1 MYFDEFDFE
10 DEVLDALDAMRF
22 EKCTPIQE
30 QTLQPLMDGRD
41 LIGVAQTGTGKTAAY
56 LLPVLNR
63 LCRGGYPEDAINCV
77 VMAPTRELAQQID
90 RQLEGFTYFMNVS
103 SVAVYGGNDGQRYE
117 QELRGMSKGADIIV
131 ATPGRLISHIN
142 LGNIDL
148 SKVSFFILD
157 EADRMLDMGFYSD
170 IMTIAKQLPKE
181 RQTML
186 FSATMPEEI
195 RRLASEILN
204 DPLQITLALAKPAEG
219 ITQQA
224 YVCYEGQKMGIINKI
239 FDTESSERVILFASR
254 KTKVKEIARAIRKH
268 GFNVG
273 EMHSDLTQSER
284 DEIMFQ
290 YKSRKIDMIVA
301 TDILARGIDID
312 DIRIV
317 INYDVPRDCDD
328 YIHRIGRTA
337 RAGSKGRA
345 ITFVSEEDQEFFR
358 RIEAFIEQEVPKLEV
373 PEELG
378 EAPAYEPK
386 KKKAGARKPAG
397 KRGRGGKKNTNAKA
411 KGKGGG
417 NKEVN
422 NEGKSESKKESR
434 GRNRRRGDKKREVAV
449 DTNQATVVTVASTTP
464 QPADAP
470 TVKSGEEKKKRRNNR
485 RYRRPKKT
493 DKPNGQPKGE

>member
-1 MYFDEFDFE
+1 MLFTDFDFE

-56 LLPVLNR
+56 LLPVLNK
-63 LCRGGYPEDAINCV
+63 LCTGEYPEDAINCI

-90 RQLEGFTYFMNVS
+90 RQLEGFTYFMQVS

-117 QELRGMSKGADIIV
+117 QELRGMAKGADIIV
-131 ATPGRLISHIN
+131 ATPGRLISHIT

-157 EADRMLDMGFYSD
+157 EADRMLDMGFYND
-170 IMTIAKQLPKE
+170 IMTIAKQLPKS
-181 RQTML
+181 RQTIL

-195 RRLASEILN
+195 RRLASDLLDN
-204 DPLQITLALAKPAEG
+204 PLQVTLSLAKPADG

-224 YVCYEGQKMGIINKI
+224 YICHEGQKQGIINSI
-239 FDTESSERVILFASR
+239 FEKENCERVILFASR
-254 KTKVKEIARAIRKH
+254 KTKVKEIARTIRKH

-273 EMHSDLTQSER
+273 EMHSDLSQSER
-284 DEIMFQ
+284 DEIMFL

-337 RAGSKGRA
+337 RAGTKGRA
-345 ITFVSEEDQEFFR
+345 ITLVSEEDQEFFG
-358 RIEAFIEQEVPKLEV
+358 RIEDFIEQEIPKMEI
-373 PEELG
+373 PAALG
-378 EAPAYEPK
+378 DAPTYEPK
-386 KKKAGARKPAG
+386 KKKSTGKPPRKTARGKAGSHKEHRS
-397 KRGRGGKKNTNAKA
+397 RNGGKKQTGSRKTVNDSHNEPAT
-411 KGKGGG
+411 GK
-417 NKEVN
+417 E
-422 NEGKSESKKESR
+422 NELMHTS
-434 GRNRRRGDKKREVAV
+434 
-449 DTNQATVVTVASTTP
+449 DTAAS
-464 QPADAP
+464 D
-470 TVKSGEEKKKRRNNR
+470 KKKRRNNR
-485 RYRRPKKT
+485 YRHRHGKQTENSTARKR
-493 DKPNGQPKGE
+493 E

>member
-1 MYFDEFDFE
+1 MYFTDFDFE

-63 LCRGGYPEDAINCV
+63 LCTGEYPEDAINCV

-90 RQLEGFTYFMNVS
+90 RQLEGFTYFMQVS

-131 ATPGRLISHIN
+131 ATPGRLISHIT

-157 EADRMLDMGFYSD
+157 EADRMLDMGFYND
-170 IMTIAKQLPKE
+170 IMTIAKQLPKD

-195 RRLASEILN
+195 RRLASDLLT
-204 DPLQITLALAKPAEG
+204 DPLQVTLALAKPADG

-224 YVCYEGQKMGIINKI
+224 YICHEGQKQGIIKDI
-239 FDTESSERVILFASR
+239 FEKESCERVILFASR
-254 KTKVKEIARAIRKH
+254 KTKVKEIARAIRKQ

-273 EMHSDLTQSER
+273 EMHSDLSQSER
-284 DEIMFQ
+284 DEIMFL

-337 RAGSKGRA
+337 RAGTKGKA
-345 ITFVSEEDQEFFR
+345 ITFVSEEDQEFFG
-358 RIEAFIEQEVPKLEV
+358 RIEDFIEQEVPKMGL
-373 PEELG
+373 PASLG
-378 EAPAYEPK
+378 DAPAYEPK
-386 KKKAGARKPAG
+386 KKKDNKGGRKVSGRGNRRKKKENAPASGKNRNGKARK
-397 KRGRGGKKNTNAKA
+397 
-411 KGKGGG
+411 
-417 NKEVN
+417 
-422 NEGKSESKKESR
+422 SKKEEGDAKQHHIDRQQPKTENSGTAQSEVSITNDGTKKR
-434 GRNRRRGDKKREVAV
+434 HGNRRRYRHSRKPGNKP
-449 DTNQATVVTVASTTP
+449 TP
-464 QPADAP
+464 
-470 TVKSGEEKKKRRNNR
+470 EK
-485 RYRRPKKT
+485 
-493 DKPNGQPKGE
+493 E

>member
-1 MYFDEFDFE
+1 MYFTDFDFE

-30 QTLQPLMDGRD
+30 QTLEPLMEGRD

-63 LCRGGYPEDAINCV
+63 LCQGGYPEDSINCII
-77 VMAPTRELAQQID
+77 MAPTRELAQQID

-117 QELRGMSKGADIIV
+117 QELRGMAKGADIIV

-157 EADRMLDMGFYSD
+157 EADRMLDMGFYND

-186 FSATMPEEI
+186 FSATMPQEI
-195 RRLASEILN
+195 RKLANDILT
-204 DPLQITLALAKPAEG
+204 DPLQITLALAKPADG

-224 YVCYEGQKMGIINKI
+224 YICHEGQKLGIINSI
-239 FDTESSERVILFASR
+239 FDNESSERVILFASR
-254 KTKVKEIARAIRKH
+254 KTKVKEISHTLKKH

-273 EMHSDLTQSER
+273 EMHSDLSQGER

-345 ITFVSEEDQEFFR
+345 ITFVSEEDQEFFG
-358 RIEAFIEQEVPKLEV
+358 RIESFIEQDVPKLEV
-373 PEELG
+373 PAELG

-386 KKKAGARKPAG
+386 KKKKGDKGGPRN
-397 KRGRGGKKNTNAKA
+397 KRGRGGKKPAAAKNGA
-411 KGKGGG
+411 K
-417 NKEVN
+417 E
-422 NEGKSESKKESR
+422 EGKKEPR
-434 GRNRRRGDKKREVAV
+434 GRNRRKGEKKSSSSPDASKAPVAESQP
-449 DTNQATVVTVASTTP
+449 TTTPAHESQAT
-464 QPADAP
+464 
-470 TVKSGEEKKKRRNNR
+470 KENGGEKKKRNNR
-485 RYRRPKKT
+485 RYRRPRKKE
-493 DKPNGQPKGE
+493 DGGGQPKEQ

>member
-1 MYFDEFDFE
+1 MYFTDFDFE

-22 EKCTPIQE
+22 EECTPIQE
-30 QTLQPLMDGRD
+30 QTIQPLLDGRD

-56 LLPVLNR
+56 LLPVLNK

-77 VMAPTRELAQQID
+77 IMSPTRELAQQID
-90 RQLEGFTYFMNVS
+90 RQLEGFTYFMPIS
-103 SVAVYGGNDGQRYE
+103 GVAVYGGNDGQRYE

-157 EADRMLDMGFYSD
+157 EADRMLDMGFYND
-170 IMTIAKQLPKE
+170 IMTIAKQLPKN

-195 RRLASEILN
+195 RRLAANILT
-204 DPLQITLALAKPAEG
+204 DPLQITLALAKPADG

-224 YVCYEGQKMGIINKI
+224 YICHEGQKPGIIKDI
-239 FDTESSERVILFASR
+239 FKEESSERVILFASR
-254 KTKVKEIARAIRKH
+254 KTKVKEISLMLKKQ

-273 EMHSDLTQSER
+273 EMHSDLSQSER
-284 DEIMFQ
+284 DEIMFL
-290 YKSRKIDMIVA
+290 YKSRKIDIIVA

-337 RAGSKGRA
+337 RAGTKGRA
-345 ITFVSEEDQEFFR
+345 ITFVSEEDQEYFR
-358 RIEAFIEQEVPKLEV
+358 RIEEFIEQDVPKMDV
-373 PEELG
+373 PTELG

-386 KKKAGARKPAG
+386 KKKEDSRNTGKKKGG
-397 KRGRGGKKNTNAKA
+397 KRNNKHSGKKEKNRNNTGSPQAKS
-411 KGKGGG
+411 
-417 NKEVN
+417 
-422 NEGKSESKKESR
+422 SE
-434 GRNRRRGDKKREVAV
+434 
-449 DTNQATVVTVASTTP
+449 
-464 QPADAP
+464 
-470 TVKSGEEKKKRRNNR
+470 KSGERKPHRRHR
-485 RYRRPKKT
+485 RRPGKNNGSEQTKK
-493 DKPNGQPKGE
+493 DK

>member
-1 MYFDEFDFE
+1 MYFTDFDFE

-30 QTLQPLMDGRD
+30 QTLQPLMEGRD

-63 LCRGGYPEDAINCV
+63 LCQGGYPEDSINCV
-77 VMAPTRELAQQID
+77 IMAPTRELAQQID

-117 QELRGMSKGADIIV
+117 QELRGMAKGADIIV

-157 EADRMLDMGFYSD
+157 EADRMLDMGFCND

-186 FSATMPEEI
+186 FSATMPQEI
-195 RRLASEILN
+195 RKLASDILT
-204 DPLQITLALAKPAEG
+204 DPLQITLALAKPADG

-224 YVCYEGQKMGIINKI
+224 YICHEGQKLGIINSI
-239 FDTESSERVILFASR
+239 FDNESSERVILFASR
-254 KTKVKEIARAIRKH
+254 KTKVKEISHTLKKH

-273 EMHSDLTQSER
+273 EMHSDLSQGER

-337 RAGSKGRA
+337 RAGTKGRA
-345 ITFVSEEDQEFFR
+345 ITLVNVEDQEYFK
-358 RIEAFIEQEVPKLEV
+358 RIEDFIEQNVPKMDI
-373 PEELG
+373 PAALG

-386 KKKAGARKPAG
+386 SKQKGGKSRHGGNGNKE
-397 KRGRGGKKNTNAKA
+397 KRGGGDRKRNNRKRGGKPANGEKQQA
-411 KGKGGG
+411 GKPA
-417 NKEVN
+417 N
-422 NEGKSESKKESR
+422 
-434 GRNRRRGDKKREVAV
+434 
-449 DTNQATVVTVASTTP
+449 TTP
-464 QPADAP
+464 QEGS
-470 TVKSGEEKKKRRNNR
+470 VKQNNGEQKRRRPHHR
-485 RYRRPKKT
+485 RR
-493 DKPNGQPKGE
+493 KPGNAKGGDGTAPVAENK

>member
-1 MYFDEFDFE
+1 MYFTDFDLE
-10 DEVLDALDAMRF
+10 DEILDALDAMRF
-22 EKCTPIQE
+22 EECTPIQE
-30 QTLQPLMDGRD
+30 QTIQPLLDGRD

-56 LLPVLNR
+56 LLPVLNK
-63 LCRGGYPEDAINCV
+63 LCQGGYPEDAINCV
-77 VMAPTRELAQQID
+77 IMAPTRELAQQID
-90 RQLEGFTYFMNVS
+90 RQLEGFTYFMPVS
-103 SVAVYGGNDGQRYE
+103 GVAVYGGNDGQRYE

-157 EADRMLDMGFYSD
+157 EADRMLDMGFYND
-170 IMTIAKQLPKE
+170 IMTIAKQLPKN

-195 RRLASEILN
+195 RRLASNILT
-204 DPLQITLALAKPAEG
+204 DPLQVTLALAKPADG

-224 YVCYEGQKMGIINKI
+224 YICHEGQKPGIIKNI
-239 FDTESSERVILFASR
+239 FKNESSDRVILFASR
-254 KTKVKEIARAIRKH
+254 KTKVKEISLMLKKQ

-273 EMHSDLTQSER
+273 EMHSDLSQSER
-284 DEIMFQ
+284 DEIMYR
-290 YKSRKIDMIVA
+290 YKSHKIEIIVA

-337 RAGSKGRA
+337 RAGTTGRA
-345 ITFVSEEDQEFFR
+345 ITFVSEEDQPFFKQ
-358 RIEAFIEQEVPKLEV
+358 IEDFIEQDVPKIAV

-386 KKKAGARKPAG
+386 KEKEKKGEGRRKQKKGNNG
-397 KRGRGGKKNTNAKA
+397 KPYAK
-411 KGKGGG
+411 KGKG
-417 NKEVN
+417 KPQKPQN
-422 NEGKSESKKESR
+422 NGKHSAEKQQTENNGEKQKPK
-434 GRNRRRGDKKREVAV
+434 NNHRRR
-449 DTNQATVVTVASTTP
+449 
-464 QPADAP
+464 
-470 TVKSGEEKKKRRNNR
+470 
-485 RYRRPKKT
+485 YHRPKKQ
-493 DKPNGQPKGE
+493 NGENNKKE

>member
-1 MYFDEFDFE
+1 MYFTDFDLE
-10 DEVLDALDAMRF
+10 DEILDALDAMRF
-22 EKCTPIQE
+22 EECTPIQE
-30 QTLQPLMDGRD
+30 QTIQPLLDGRD

-56 LLPVLNR
+56 LLPVLNK
-63 LCRGGYPEDAINCV
+63 LCQGGYPEDAINCV
-77 VMAPTRELAQQID
+77 IMAPTRELAQQID
-90 RQLEGFTYFMNVS
+90 RQLEGFTYFMPVS
-103 SVAVYGGNDGQRYE
+103 GVAVYGGNDGQRYE
-117 QELRGMSKGADIIV
+117 QELRGMAKGADIIV

-157 EADRMLDMGFYSD
+157 EADRMLDMGFYND

-195 RRLASEILN
+195 RRLASNILT
-204 DPLQITLALAKPAEG
+204 DPLQITLALAKPADG

-224 YVCYEGQKMGIINKI
+224 YLCHEGQKPGIIKNI
-239 FDTESSERVILFASR
+239 FKNESSDRVILFASR
-254 KTKVKEIARAIRKH
+254 KTKVKEISLMLKKQ

-273 EMHSDLTQSER
+273 EMHSDLSQSER
-284 DEIMFQ
+284 DEIMYR
-290 YKSRKIDMIVA
+290 YKSHKIEIIVA

-337 RAGSKGRA
+337 RAGTTGRA
-345 ITFVSEEDQEFFR
+345 ITFVSEEDQPFFKQ
-358 RIEAFIEQEVPKLEV
+358 IEDFIEQDVPKIAV

-386 KKKAGARKPAG
+386 KEKEKKGEGRRKQKKSNNG
-397 KRGRGGKKNTNAKA
+397 KPYAK
-411 KGKGGG
+411 KGKG
-417 NKEVN
+417 KPQKPQN
-422 NEGKSESKKESR
+422 NGKHSAEKQQTENNGEKQKPK
-434 GRNRRRGDKKREVAV
+434 NNHRRR
-449 DTNQATVVTVASTTP
+449 
-464 QPADAP
+464 
-470 TVKSGEEKKKRRNNR
+470 
-485 RYRRPKKT
+485 YHRPKKQ
-493 DKPNGQPKGE
+493 NGENNKKE

>member
-1 MYFDEFDFE
+1 MYFTDFDFE

-30 QTLQPLMDGRD
+30 QTLQPLMEGRD

-63 LCRGGYPEDAINCV
+63 LCTGEYPEDAINCV
-77 VMAPTRELAQQID
+77 IMAPTRELAQQID
-90 RQLEGFTYFMNVS
+90 RQLEGFTYFMQVS

-117 QELRGMSKGADIIV
+117 QELRGMARGADIIV
-131 ATPGRLISHIN
+131 ATPGRLISHIT

-195 RRLASEILN
+195 RKLASDLLT
-204 DPLQITLALAKPAEG
+204 DPLQVTLALAKPADG

-224 YVCYEGQKMGIINKI
+224 YICHEGQKLGIINHI
-239 FDTESSERVILFASR
+239 FDNESSERVILFASR
-254 KTKVKEIARAIRKH
+254 KTKVKEIARTIRKH

-273 EMHSDLTQSER
+273 EMHSDLSQSER

-301 TDILARGIDID
+301 TDILARGIDLD
-312 DIRIV
+312 DIPIV

-337 RAGSKGRA
+337 RAGTKGRA
-345 ITFVSEEDQEFFR
+345 ITFVSEEDQDYFK
-358 RIEAFIEQEVPKLEV
+358 RIEDFIEQDVPKMEVPAS
-373 PEELG
+373 LG

-386 KKKAGARKPAG
+386 TK
-397 KRGRGGKKNTNAKA
+397 
-411 KGKGGG
+411 KGKGA
-417 NKEVN
+417 
-422 NEGKSESKKESR
+422 R
-434 GRNRRRGDKKREVAV
+434 GRNGHGKDGNAKPRRKGNGANRNSRKKHNNNGGKAAEKPVTASQ
-449 DTNQATVVTVASTTP
+449 QATATP
-464 QPADAP
+464 HDAAN
-470 TVKSGEEKKKRRNNR
+470 GEAKKKKRNYR
-485 RYRRPKKT
+485 RYYRRPKRE
-493 DKPNGQPKGE
+493 NGGEGKKE

>member
-30 QTLQPLMDGRD
+30 QTLQPLMEGRD

-56 LLPVLNR
+56 LLPVLNK

-345 ITFVSEEDQEFFR
+345 ITFVSEEDQEFFG

-373 PEELG
+373 PAELG
-378 EAPAYEPK
+378 ETPAYEP
-386 KKKAGARKPAG
+386 KKKAGARKPAS
-397 KRGRGGKKNTNAKA
+397 KRGRGGKKNSNAKA
-411 KGKGGG
+411 KGKSDG
-417 NKEVN
+417 N
-422 NEGKSESKKESR
+422 NEGQGESKKGTRS
-434 GRNRRRGDKKREVAV
+434 RNRRRGESKSPKAVAPQAAATADKP
-449 DTNQATVVTVASTTP
+449 TTP
-464 QPADAP
+464 QAAEAP
-470 TVKSGEEKKKRRNNR
+470 TAKRGEEKKKRRNNR

-493 DKPNGQPKGE
+493 EKSDGQPKGE